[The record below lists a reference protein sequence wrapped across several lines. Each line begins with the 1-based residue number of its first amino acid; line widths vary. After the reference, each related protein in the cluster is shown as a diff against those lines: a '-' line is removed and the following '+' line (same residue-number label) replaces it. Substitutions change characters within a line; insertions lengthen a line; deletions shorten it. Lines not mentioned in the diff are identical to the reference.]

1 MNLMTQLVNVTPA
14 MAKTMLESN
23 ADNRNKRGWW
33 VSGLANMMK
42 RGEWITTHQGVA
54 FDESGKLI
62 DGQHRLEAIVEAEMT
77 IPMLVV
83 TGVSNQAYKVLDN
96 GLKRTLADLTGV
108 TPKTAEV
115 CRVLARLCYNGSLTS
130 AEQCLEIYNTGV
142 GEVADNLVEYCGK
155 NIKIYSSAM
164 VRSAAICLILDGYNQ
179 QYIKELYANLCNQ
192 KFNDLPNIAH
202 AFIRQTTENKL
213 NANNKTDLLAR
224 ALKVF
229 NPEFRDVTRLQ
240 ISESEGTA
248 ANAYCRNVIR
258 NLLTKEK
265 K

>member
-96 GLKRTLADLTGV
+96 GIKRTLSDLTGV

-115 CRVLARLCYNGSLTS
+115 CRVLARLCYSGSLTS

-229 NPEFRDVTRLQ
+229 NPEFKDVTRLQ

-248 ANAYCRNVIR
+248 ANSYCRTVVR

>member
-1 MNLMTQLVNVTPA
+1 MNLITQLVNVTPA

-23 ADNRNKRGWW
+23 TDNRNKRGWW

-96 GLKRTLADLTGV
+96 GIKRTLSDLTGL
-108 TPKTAEV
+108 TTRTAEV
-115 CRVLARLCYNGSLTS
+115 CRIFARLNYGGNSITS
-130 AEQCLEIYNTGV
+130 AEQCIEVYNSGV

-155 NIKIYSSAM
+155 QIK
-164 VRSAAICLILDGYNQ
+164 V
-179 QYIKELYANLCNQ
+179 
-192 KFNDLPNIAH
+192 
-202 AFIRQTTENKL
+202 
-213 NANNKTDLLAR
+213 
-224 ALKVF
+224 
-229 NPEFRDVTRLQ
+229 
-240 ISESEGTA
+240 
-248 ANAYCRNVIR
+248 
-258 NLLTKEK
+258 
-265 K
+265 